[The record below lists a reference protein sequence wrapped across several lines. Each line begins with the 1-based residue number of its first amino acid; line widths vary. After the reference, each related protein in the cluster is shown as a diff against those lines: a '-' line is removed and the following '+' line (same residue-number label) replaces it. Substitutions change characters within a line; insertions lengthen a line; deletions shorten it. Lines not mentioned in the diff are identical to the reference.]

1 MKHSNEK
8 YTILVVD
15 DLAQNRRIL
24 KNIARHAGYSV
35 DECTNG
41 IEAIQYV
48 YNKKPDVILMD
59 YKMPEISGPETI
71 RQIRKINGL
80 ENVKVLMVTA
90 RNDSASVK
98 TAISAGID
106 GYIIKPVN
114 IHDVLTKIAS
124 LLN

>member
-1 MKHSNEK
+1 MKSPNEK

-24 KNIARHAGYSV
+24 VNIARQAGYSV

-48 YNKKPDVILMD
+48 YNKKPHLILMD
-59 YKMPEISGPETI
+59 YKMPDISGPDTI
-71 RQIRKINGL
+71 KQIRKINGF
-80 ENVKVLMVTA
+80 EKVKVLMITA
-90 RNDSASVK
+90 RNDSSSVQK
-98 TAISAGID
+98 AINAGID

-114 IHDVLTKIAS
+114 IHDVLAKIAS